1 MLSLR
6 RHTLDS
12 APTGSEHPQDRG
24 AAQDAVSLAV
34 SIADAMGSLNEGAQD
49 MARRIGEA
57 RQAVDDLR
65 DSTVQRPE
73 MLRRVEDNLGMLS
86 QAFSQVATGATEQ
99 ANATSAALF
108 LVQEV
113 ATEGGGVEER
123 SREVARFIADGV
135 TDLDRQRREL
145 ADVLSAV
152 QGVAQSMQE
161 VRDELGR
168 LRDAAQGIE
177 GISDNILGI
186 AGQTNLL
193 SLNASIEAARAGEHG
208 RGFAVVAEAVRKLAE
223 QSKVQVAETGERI
236 KLIDQAIQRVSLVV
250 DRVAGSVGEAAAKSS
265 GAEGTLTRMV
275 GLLEGTRDQV
285 GGMGQSF
292 SRVAAKLGTASQ
304 ELGSVAAVS
313 QENAAI
319 AEEVTASVE
328 GVRTQ
333 LEEMSRVTAADGLAA
348 EATGGH
354 VDALAG
360 HADRLAGMSAIL
372 RLMAQDVAG
381 SVKGDSQGSMIIALA
396 HDAKDAV
403 RRAQP
408 IFEQLSLRDY
418 ELTAYRELRSL
429 EDVSSL
435 ERLFRVPHGAQFQ
448 PPKLA
453 SGWDQRIDEELAP
466 IVDEICRR
474 HPETGTVAFFDL
486 NGLSIM
492 QDLACRRDWTGDP
505 RKDATGNRIKR
516 LYDDAASLASARVGL
531 DETGMRL
538 QARTPYA
545 TLWQYAPQQDDGR
558 FRTSVYRRDTG
569 EVLLEVAVPVWAHG
583 RPVAALRWVVRID
596 PSGRLQVA

>member
-6 RHTLDS
+6 RRRLES
-12 APTGSEHPQDRG
+12 IPAGSELAQDRSG
-24 AAQDAVSLAV
+24 AQDAVFLAA
-34 SIADAMGSLNEGAQD
+34 SIADAMGSLNDSAQD
-49 MARRIGEA
+49 MARRIGEV

-65 DSTVQRPE
+65 DSTVQRPQ
-73 MLRRVEDNLGMLS
+73 MLHRVEDNLGMLS
-86 QAFSQVATGATEQ
+86 QAFGQVASGATEQ
-99 ANATSAALF
+99 ANATSAALA

-113 ATEGGGVEER
+113 AAEGGGVEER
-123 SREVARFIADGV
+123 SRGVARFIADGMA
-135 TDLDRQRREL
+135 DLERQRREL
-145 ADVLSAV
+145 ADVLLAV

-168 LRDAAQGIE
+168 LREAARGIE
-177 GISDNILGI
+177 GISDNILEI

-223 QSKVQVAETGERI
+223 QSKMQVAETGERI
-236 KLIDQAIQRVSLVV
+236 ELINQAIQQVSLVV

-285 GGMGQSF
+285 GDMGRSF

-304 ELGSVAAVS
+304 ELSSVAAVS
-313 QENAAI
+313 EENAAI

-333 LEEMSRVTAADGLAA
+333 LDEMSRVTVADGQAA
-348 EATGGH
+348 ETTGGH

-360 HADRLAGMSAIL
+360 HADRFVGMSAVL

-396 HDAKDAV
+396 HDAKDAA

-408 IFEQLSLRDY
+408 IFERLALSDY
-418 ELTAYRELRSL
+418 ELTAYRELRSR
-429 EDVSSL
+429 EDVLSL
-435 ERLFRVPHGAQFQ
+435 ERIFRVPHDAQFQ
-448 PPKLA
+448 PPKLT

-466 IVDEICRR
+466 IVDEICLRR
-474 HPETGTVAFFDL
+474 PETGSVAFFDL

-492 QDLACRRDWTGDP
+492 QDLACRQAWTGDP
-505 RKDATGNRIKR
+505 RKDATGSRIKR
-516 LYDDAASLASARVGL
+516 LFDDAASLVSVRVGL
-531 DETGMRL
+531 GETGMRL
-538 QARTPYA
+538 PPRTPYA
-545 TLWQYAPQQDDGR
+545 TLWQYAPQEDDGR
-558 FRTSVYRRDTG
+558 FRSSVYRRDTG